1 MDPHASTTIDRGRI
15 TSLRGGSRRG
25 EWRVPLAFIALCAL
39 PLLAGGVRLAT
50 LAVGA
55 PATPENAR
63 FVAAPLPV
71 VAHVVGAAVF
81 IVLGAFQFVP
91 KMRRGT
97 PCWHRRA
104 GRRLVPTGLVT
115 ALSALW
121 MTQFYQLPAH
131 DGLLLYGFRIF
142 FGSLMAV
149 SLVLGFIAI
158 RRREFARHRAW
169 MVRGDALGLGAGTQD
184 LTLLVGEIVLGPPG
198 TVARGILM
206 GAAWVINLA
215 LAEWVIRRPRPAS
228 PPRLDAAP
236 IAGVG
241 SARSASVARHG

>member
-1 MDPHASTTIDRGRI
+1 MDPQPSTAIDRGRL
-15 TSLRGGSRRG
+15 TPPKAESRPG
-25 EWRVPLAFIALCAL
+25 AWRIPVALVALCAL
-39 PLLAGGVRLAT
+39 PLLAGAVRLAT

-55 PATPENAR
+55 PVTPENAR

-81 IVLGAFQFVP
+81 IVLGAVQFVP
-91 KMRRGT
+91 TMRRGK
-97 PCWHRRA
+97 PSWHRRA
-104 GRRLVPTGLVT
+104 GRLLVPTGLVT

-131 DGLLLYGFRIF
+131 DGLLLYGFRMF

-158 RRREFARHRAW
+158 RRRQFARHRAW
-169 MVRGDALGLGAGTQD
+169 MVRGYALGLGAGTQVF
-184 LTLLVGEIVLGPPG
+184 TLLVGEILLGPPG
-198 TVARGILM
+198 TVARGMLM

-215 LAEWVIRRPRPAS
+215 LAEWVIRRPRSAH
-228 PPRLDAAP
+228 PPRLGAGP

-241 SARSASVARHG
+241 AARSASVGRHG